1 MGRGDSEVTPSPRR
15 PRAERSRE
23 LTVVYAIMVAVI
35 ILILLQFLLLMVAL
49 EDFLSGSRAFL
60 WGAAAGSGA
69 CFAASC
75 WLIRYITVRR
85 SA

>member
-1 MGRGDSEVTPSPRR
+1 VGSGHTEVIDSRR
-15 PRAERSRE
+15 RRAERSQNMA
-23 LTVVYAIMVAVI
+23 VVYAIMVAVM

-49 EDFLSGSRAFL
+49 EDYLSGSRALL
-60 WGAAAGSGA
+60 WGAAIGSGG

-75 WLIRYITVRR
+75 WLIRYISDRR

>member
-1 MGRGDSEVTPSPRR
+1 MGDGRSEVIDTRR
-15 PRAERSRE
+15 RRAERAQSM
-23 LTVVYAIMVAVI
+23 TVVYAIMVAVV

-49 EDFLSGSRAFL
+49 EDYLSGARVLL

-69 CFAASC
+69 CFTGAC